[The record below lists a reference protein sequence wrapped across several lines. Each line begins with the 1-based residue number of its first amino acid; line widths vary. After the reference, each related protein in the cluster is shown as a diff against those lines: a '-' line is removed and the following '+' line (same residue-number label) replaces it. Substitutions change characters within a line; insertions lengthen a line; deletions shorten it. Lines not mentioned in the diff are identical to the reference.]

1 MSIRIAILA
10 VLHVVALI
18 ASTSVIA
25 GETSLSEVEL
35 PSGDVWIT
43 RAESVLPPRVA
54 LTPLMADEVDMPLGD
69 TLGLPKIG
77 RPSPNKT
84 EPAAFKLNIVLTLRR
99 SRPLP
104 RNSRALHRRTTE
116 FVRHVDCVHYKSRSA
131 FALAR

>member
-1 MSIRIAILA
+1 
-10 VLHVVALI
+10 
-18 ASTSVIA
+18 
-25 GETSLSEVEL
+25 L

-43 RAESVLPPRVA
+43 RAESVLPPRGA

-99 SRPLP
+99 SQSSARIG
-104 RNSRALHRRTTE
+104 RALHRQPTE
-116 FVRHVDCVHYKSRSA
+116 FVHPVDCIRQRGRSA
-131 FALAR
+131 LAVAR